1 MIKIKKKMIIF
12 LISVLVIVFFI
23 YVVFRQDFNDILN
36 YFKNI
41 TVFDFLTIIIIGT
54 VYQLLEALGNFVLI
68 KSQSSSFKFCQS
80 VEMTLLGT
88 FSNITTS
95 SAGTI
100 PLQSYYLYKRG
111 INAGKGIGLIILDSV
126 FHKFSVFV
134 YATFLITFNFD
145 WLVSTNS
152 NLIRYIFIGYFVY
165 SLIIIG
171 LILIC
176 SWQKI
181 QNLLLWLIKKLP
193 DNEKWQKKKLGWQDN
208 LKALYQ
214 EANVV
219 LKNKKLCLKVIIT
232 NFFKLFWTYTIPL
245 YCLYMVNIH
254 DLSFLQIQ
262 ILSSIMLLI
271 TGVLP
276 NVAGVGPPEISFLL
290 VFTPF
295 LGIVKAT
302 LALIVYRII
311 TYFYPFLMSVMVFL
325 KLEKELLLQKE

>member
-23 YVVFRQDFNDILN
+23 YIVFRQDFNDILN

-54 VYQLLEALGNFVLI
+54 IYQLLEALGNFVLI
-68 KSQSSSFKFCQS
+68 KSQSSSFKFRQS

-95 SAGTI
+95 STGTI

-134 YATFLITFNFD
+134 YATVLIALNFD
-145 WLVSTNS
+145 WLVSANS
-152 NLIRYIFIGYFVY
+152 DIIRYIFIGYFVY

-208 LKALYQ
+208 LEALYQ
-214 EANVV
+214 ESNVV

-245 YCLYMVNIH
+245 YCLYIVNIH

-302 LALIVYRII
+302 SALIVYQIT